1 MYAFLMQDWI
11 TIRAAASFNVINQSE
26 NCYLDRSGFQ
36 DLAVWT
42 EVKGITSGGG
52 TPTIMYQTA
61 PSKDDSFFVPFGVEG
76 GGVTSVGVAILPLIM
91 SSNNTTTPL
100 SRWLLWPMQNA
111 GSSPW
116 GMTFPT
122 FVFANTAG
130 RPAPSL

>member
-26 NCYLDRSGFQ
+26 NCYLDLSGFQ
-36 DLAVWT
+36 DLVVWT

-76 GGVTSVGVAILPLIM
+76 GGVTSVCVAIMQLFLI
-91 SSNNTTTPL
+91 SNNTSTTF
-100 SRWLLWPMQNA
+100 SSYIRWQQQHA
-111 GSSPW
+111 
-116 GMTFPT
+116 
-122 FVFANTAG
+122 
-130 RPAPSL
+130 